1 MAASSPLDEH
11 ASPVADHGTT
21 SGKATAS
28 MIVGIIGLV
37 MAILFWPLG
46 IIISIVGLVLG
57 MMAKGDI
64 RRGATNGGAATAG
77 IVCSSIGIVL
87 SLLFL
92 AVFGAIIAGGS

>member
-1 MAASSPLDEH
+1 MAASSPLDH
-11 ASPVADHGTT
+11 TSPTTHGAT

-57 MMAKGDI
+57 VMAKGDI
-64 RRGATNGGAATAG
+64 RRGATNSGAATAG
-77 IVCSSIGIVL
+77 IVCSSIGIAL

-92 AVFGAIIAGGS
+92 AVFGAILAGGN